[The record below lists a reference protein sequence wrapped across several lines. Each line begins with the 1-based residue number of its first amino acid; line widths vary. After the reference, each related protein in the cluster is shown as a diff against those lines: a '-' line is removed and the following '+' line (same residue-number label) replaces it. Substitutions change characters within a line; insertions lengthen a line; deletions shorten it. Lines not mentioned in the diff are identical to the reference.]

1 MTNTTGSNKKIQ
13 QQSNTSGLGNCN
25 KFIIDFNLT
34 QQESL
39 NTIVLPMNWRLQTQN
54 LYNKADFD

>member
-13 QQSNTSGLGNCN
+13 QKSNTSGLGSCN

-39 NTIVLPMNWRLQTQN
+39 NTIVLPMYWRLQTQN